1 MVVIEMLKLDFFV
14 EWANYR
20 STNATSGWTSRGG
33 QCTSPYWPN
42 ADPGGSSSGPGVAAS
57 VGLAVAT
64 LGSEVR

>member
-1 MVVIEMLKLDFFV
+1 MVLVVMLMLLV
-14 EWANYR
+14 YAEWANYR